1 MQAKATFNESL
12 RQKWK
17 EREHNGLGVCLAS
30 GRPASIPST
39 LNDSTSPNRSDLW
52 VTIQEHHWV
61 YVPYHQKKIKKYNNQ
76 NFQPLSSIIF
86 LYKASLSQRVIQG
99 SGVDSPAL
107 KL

>member
-1 MQAKATFNESL
+1 MGWVFALQVADLLQSPALLMILQAPT
-12 RQKWK
+12 
-17 EREHNGLGVCLAS
+17 GVIFEL
-30 GRPASIPST
+30 PSRST
-39 LNDSTSPNRSDLW
+39 TGCTSP
-52 VTIQEHHWV
+52 TIK
-61 YVPYHQKKIKKYNNQ
+61 KKIKKYNNQ